1 MSKSSKSAQ
10 GLSLNTMIIGA
21 IVLIVL
27 MVLVGAFGG
36 FFGNK
41 FTPEFKKSTEKDCT
55 GTGYKPMPSEC
66 APDPTT
72 GFNYEQVYAKFAE
85 GALEQGEVCCKSSCE
100 ALKGRCD
107 TMNNC
112 ASGSRLPNGDTGCSS
127 GKVCCK

>member
-1 MSKSSKSAQ
+1 MNKSAQ
-10 GLSLNTMIIGA
+10 GLSLNTMIIGT

-41 FTPEFKKSTEKDCT
+41 FSPEFKKSTERECT

-66 APDPTT
+66 APDAAA

-85 GALEQGEVCCKSSCE
+85 GALEQGDVCCKSSCE
-100 ALKGRCD
+100 ALGGNCVSKATCTAKLLPQGDSGCIIGR
-107 TMNNC
+107 
-112 ASGSRLPNGDTGCSS
+112 
-127 GKVCCK
+127 VCCK